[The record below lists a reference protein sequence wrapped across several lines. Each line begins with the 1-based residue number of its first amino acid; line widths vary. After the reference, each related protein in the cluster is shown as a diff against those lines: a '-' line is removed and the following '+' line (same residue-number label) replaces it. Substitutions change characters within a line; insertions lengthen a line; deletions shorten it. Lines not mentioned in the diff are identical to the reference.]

1 MPGKSLESNGSILVT
16 ATNGFS
22 TPPFMLGEPR
32 ILSAVLETGDTTQ
45 KIEDIK
51 NITEKFFFRFLGTD
65 PETNSSFEPFFFKKI
80 LTPEASSWLTRKVS
94 F

>member
-1 MPGKSLESNGSILVT
+1 MDPLNAQLVDEEKESLNRYSLRSSPRRKILPGKSLESNGSILVT

-45 KIEDIK
+45 KI
-51 NITEKFFFRFLGTD
+51 
-65 PETNSSFEPFFFKKI
+65 
-80 LTPEASSWLTRKVS
+80 
-94 F
+94 